1 VVADIEIGMGKS
13 GRRSYGLE
21 ELRLLPDR
29 RTRDMDGVDLSCQ
42 IDAYRLE
49 LPFLASAMD
58 SVTSPATAVAIGQLG
73 GLAVLDLEG
82 LWTRHP
88 DADDRL
94 IELSELEG
102 DKAVARMRELYAVPM
117 DPDLVSQRIAEIHG
131 AGVIAAGAVSPRHV
145 ASLAQTLLRA
155 ELDLVLIRGTVISA
169 EHIGHH
175 DDVLNLKQFVREL
188 ETPVIVGGC
197 VSYQAAL
204 HLMRTGAT
212 GVLVGVDGGST
223 ATTADVIGV
232 GSSMATAIADVR
244 AARMRHL
251 DETGVYV
258 QVIADGGFRTG
269 GQIAKAVACGA
280 DAVMIGSALAGAHE
294 APGRGWHWST
304 SVVHP
309 TLPQGRRVRVEQV
322 APLEQLLLGPAV
334 DPDGRLNIF
343 GGLRKAMATL
353 GYDTIKELQKAEVM
367 VVSEHD
373 HRHGMV
379 ERPAS

>member
-1 VVADIEIGMGKS
+1 MAEIEIGLGKS
-13 GRRSYGLE
+13 GRRSYGLD

-29 RTRDMDGVDLSCQ
+29 RTRDIDSIDLSCQ

-58 SVTSPATAVAIGQLG
+58 SVTSPSTAVAIGQLG

-82 LWTRHP
+82 LWTRHH
-88 DADDRL
+88 DADERL
-94 IELSELEG
+94 VELSELEG
-102 DKAVARMRELYAVPM
+102 DKAIARMRELYAAPL
-117 DPDLVSQRIAEIHG
+117 DPDLVASRIHEIHE

-145 ASLAQTLLRA
+145 AAMAGTLLKA

-169 EHIGHH
+169 EHISKS
-175 DDVLNLKQFVREL
+175 DDVLNLKQFVRKL

-197 VSYQAAL
+197 VSYNAAL

-223 ATTADVIGV
+223 ASTGDVIGV
-232 GSSMATAIADVR
+232 GSGMATAIADVR

-280 DAVMIGSALAGAHE
+280 DAVMIGSALAQAFE

-322 APLEQLLLGPAV
+322 APLEQLLLGPAPE
-334 DPDGRLNIF
+334 PDGRLNIF

-353 GYDTIKELQKAEVM
+353 GYDSIKELQKADVM
-367 VVSEHD
+367 VTTD
-373 HRHGMV
+373 GGAGR
-379 ERPAS
+379 

>member
-1 VVADIEIGMGKS
+1 MAEIEIGLGKS
-13 GRRSYGLE
+13 GRRSYGLD

-29 RTRDMDGVDLSCQ
+29 RTRDIDNIDLSCQ
-42 IDAYRLE
+42 IDAYRLD

-82 LWTRHP
+82 LWTRHH
-88 DADDRL
+88 DADERL
-94 IELSELEG
+94 VELSELEG
-102 DKAVARMRELYAVPM
+102 DKAIARMRELYATPI
-117 DPDLVSQRIAEIHG
+117 DPGLVADRIHEIHE

-145 ASLAQTLLRA
+145 ASMAGTLLKA

-169 EHIGHH
+169 EHISRS
-175 DDVLNLKQFVREL
+175 DADVLNLKQFVREL

-197 VSYQAAL
+197 VSYNAAL

-223 ATTADVIGV
+223 ASTADVIGV
-232 GSSMATAIADVR
+232 GSGMATAIADVR

-280 DAVMIGSALAGAHE
+280 DAVMIGSALAQAHE

-309 TLPQGRRVRVEQV
+309 TLPQGRRVQVEQV
-322 APLEQLLLGPAV
+322 APLEQLLLGPAPE
-334 DPDGRLNIF
+334 PDGRLNIF

-353 GYDTIKELQKAEVM
+353 GYESIKELQKADYSFTIM
-367 VVSEHD
+367 TGGSD
-373 HRHGMV
+373 RG
-379 ERPAS
+379 ASR

>member
-1 VVADIEIGMGKS
+1 MADIEIGMGKS

-21 ELRLLPDR
+21 ELLLLPDR
-29 RTRDMDGVDLSCQ
+29 RTRDADLVDLSWQ

-58 SVTSPATAVAIGQLG
+58 SVTSPATAVAMGKLG

-82 LWTRHP
+82 LWTRHS
-88 DADDRL
+88 DAKDQL
-94 IELSELEG
+94 IELASMSEEAALA
-102 DKAVARMRELYAVPM
+102 KLRLLYDTPV
-117 DPDLVSQRIAEIHG
+117 DPDLIAKRIAEIHE

-145 ASLAQTLLRA
+145 ASLASTLLRA

-169 EHIGHH
+169 EHIASSE
-175 DDVLNLKQFVREL
+175 DTLNLKRFVREL

-204 HLMRTGAT
+204 HLMRTGAA

-223 ATTADVIGV
+223 ATTANVIGV
-232 GSSMATAIADVR
+232 GSAMATAIADVR

-280 DAVMIGSALAGAHE
+280 DAVMMGSALAAADE
-294 APGRGWHWST
+294 APGQGWHWPA

-309 TLPQGRRVRVEQV
+309 TLPQGRRVQVEQI
-322 APLEQLLLGPAV
+322 APLEKLLLGPAEQ
-334 DPDGRLNIF
+334 PDGRLNIF

-353 GYDTIKELQKAEVM
+353 GYATIKELQKAEIMIVPGQ
-367 VVSEHD
+367 
-373 HRHGMV
+373 R
-379 ERPAS
+379 

>member
-1 VVADIEIGMGKS
+1 MAEIDIGLGKT
-13 GRRSYGLE
+13 GRRSYGLH

-29 RTRDMDGVDLSCQ
+29 RTRDTDLVDLSIQ

-58 SVTSPATAVAIGQLG
+58 SVTSPDTATAIGKLG

-82 LWTRHP
+82 LWTRHH
-88 DADDRL
+88 DAEDKL
-94 IELSELEG
+94 IELSTLDEVGGL
-102 DKAVARMRELYAVPM
+102 ARLRELYDTPI
-117 DPDLVSQRIAEIHG
+117 DLDLIKTRVAEIHA

-145 ASLAQTLLRA
+145 ASLAGTLLQA
-155 ELDLVLIRGTVISA
+155 ELDLLLIRGTVISA
-169 EHIGHH
+169 EHVGNG
-175 DDVLNLKQFVREL
+175 DAETLNLKQFVREL

-204 HLMRTGAT
+204 HLMRTGAA

-223 ATTADVIGV
+223 ATTGDVIGV
-232 GSSMATAIADVR
+232 GSAMATAIADVR

-258 QVIADGGFRTG
+258 QIIADGGFRTG
-269 GQIAKAVACGA
+269 GQIAKAIACGA
-280 DAVMIGSALAGAHE
+280 DAVMMGSALAAAEE
-294 APGRGWHWST
+294 APGRGWHWSH

-309 TLPQGRRVRVEQV
+309 TLPQGRRIQVEQL
-322 APLEQLLLGPAV
+322 APLEQLLHGPAGA
-334 DPDGRLNIF
+334 PDGRLNIM

-353 GYDTIKELQKAEVM
+353 GYETIKELQKAEIVI
-367 VVSEHD
+367 VSD
-373 HRHGMV
+373 R
-379 ERPAS
+379 

>member
-1 VVADIEIGMGKS
+1 MADIEIGLGKS
-13 GRRSYGLE
+13 GRRSYGLD
-21 ELRLLPDR
+21 ELLLLPDR
-29 RTRDMDGVDLSCQ
+29 RTRDMDLVDLSCQ

-58 SVTSPATAVAIGQLG
+58 SVTSPATAIAIGQLG

-82 LWTRHP
+82 LWARHH
-88 DADDRL
+88 DADDKL
-94 IELSELEG
+94 VELSRLDG
-102 DKAVARMRELYAVPM
+102 PAAITRMRELYGAPI
-117 DPDLVSQRIAEIHG
+117 DPDLITERIHEIHA

-145 ASLAQTLLRA
+145 SDLAKTLLRA

-169 EHIGHH
+169 EHIGKR
-175 DDVLNLKQFVREL
+175 DDDILNLKQFVREL

-197 VSYQAAL
+197 VSYNAAL

-212 GVLVGVDGGST
+212 GVLVGIDGGST
-223 ATTADVIGV
+223 ASTAEVIGV
-232 GSSMATAIADVR
+232 GSAMATAIADVR

-280 DAVMIGSALAGAHE
+280 DAVMIGSALAAAAE

-309 TLPQGRRVRVEQV
+309 TLPQGRRVKVEQV
-322 APLEQLLLGPAV
+322 APLQQLLLGPS
-334 DPDGRLNIF
+334 DEPDGRLNIF
-343 GGLRKAMATL
+343 GGLRKTMATL
-353 GYDTIKELQKAEVM
+353 GYETIKDLQKAEVM
-367 VVSEHD
+367 VVN
-373 HRHGMV
+373 R
-379 ERPAS
+379 

>member
-1 VVADIEIGMGKS
+1 MAEIEIGLGKS
-13 GRRSYGLE
+13 GRRSYGLD

-29 RTRDMDGVDLSCQ
+29 RTRDIDSIDLSCQ

-58 SVTSPATAVAIGQLG
+58 SVTSPSTAVAIGQLG

-82 LWTRHP
+82 LWTRHH
-88 DADDRL
+88 DADERL
-94 IELSELEG
+94 VELSELDG
-102 DKAVARMRELYAVPM
+102 DKAVARMRELYGAPI
-117 DPDLVSQRIAEIHG
+117 DPDLVASRIHEIHE

-145 ASLAQTLLRA
+145 AAMAGTLLKA

-169 EHIGHH
+169 EHISKS

-197 VSYQAAL
+197 VSYNAAL

-223 ATTADVIGV
+223 ASTGDVIGV
-232 GSSMATAIADVR
+232 GSGMATAIADVR

-280 DAVMIGSALAGAHE
+280 DAVMIGSALAQAFE

-322 APLEQLLLGPAV
+322 APLEQLLLGPAPE
-334 DPDGRLNIF
+334 PDGRLNIF

-353 GYDTIKELQKAEVM
+353 GYDSIKELQKADVM
-367 VVSEHD
+367 VTTD
-373 HRHGMV
+373 GGAGR
-379 ERPAS
+379 